1 MIQYSE
7 KSIKGQFPLNEDCLQ
22 VKKLSDDNIL
32 AVMADGMGGL
42 DHGEIAADIAVH
54 VIISSLETNTII
66 TEADII
72 KALYSADEA
81 IEEKSRLRGMKMG
94 CAIAIVS
101 IQHNQMLFLGL
112 GNIRISFCDEQGAIT
127 NTVTKD
133 STFTDFQGGS
143 YLTNCIHGKGFREV
157 PTVEKVDL
165 PKVFHIRMCTDGFY
179 NPDSKDDSSVIDI
192 LGESE

>member
-7 KSIKGQFPLNEDCLQ
+7 KSIKGQFPLNEDRLQ

-54 VIISSLETNTII
+54 AIISSLETNTII

-81 IEEKSRLRGMKMG
+81 IEVCHCDS
-94 CAIAIVS
+94 
-101 IQHNQMLFLGL
+101 QHP
-112 GNIRISFCDEQGAIT
+112 A
-127 NTVTKD
+127 
-133 STFTDFQGGS
+133 
-143 YLTNCIHGKGFREV
+143 
-157 PTVEKVDL
+157 
-165 PKVFHIRMCTDGFY
+165 
-179 NPDSKDDSSVIDI
+179 
-192 LGESE
+192 

>member
-7 KSIKGQFPLNEDCLQ
+7 KSIKGQFPLNEDRLQ

-42 DHGEIAADIAVH
+42 DHGEIAANIAVH

-72 KALYSADEA
+72 KALYSADVA
-81 IEEKSRLRGMKMG
+81 IEEESRLRGMKMG

-133 STFTDFQGGS
+133 STFTDFRG
-143 YLTNCIHGKGFREV
+143 V
-157 PTVEKVDL
+157 PISQIVSVEKDFVKYQ
-165 PKVFHIRMCTDGFY
+165 P
-179 NPDSKDDSSVIDI
+179 
-192 LGESE
+192 

>member
-7 KSIKGQFPLNEDCLQ
+7 KSRKGQFPFNEDRLQ
-22 VKKLSDDNIL
+22 VKKLSDDSIL

-54 VIISSLETNTII
+54 VIVSSLETKTHV

-81 IEEKSRLRGMKMG
+81 IGKESLLRGMKMG
-94 CAIAIVS
+94 CAIAIAC

-112 GNIRISFCDEQGAIT
+112 GNIRISFCDEEGAIA
-127 NTVTKD
+127 NTITKD
-133 STFTDFQGGS
+133 STFTDSSGGS
-143 YLTNCIHGKGFREV
+143 YLTKCLRGKGFRE
-157 PTVEKVDL
+157 TTCVEKLDL
-165 PKVFHIRMCTDGFY
+165 PEVFHIRMCTDGFY